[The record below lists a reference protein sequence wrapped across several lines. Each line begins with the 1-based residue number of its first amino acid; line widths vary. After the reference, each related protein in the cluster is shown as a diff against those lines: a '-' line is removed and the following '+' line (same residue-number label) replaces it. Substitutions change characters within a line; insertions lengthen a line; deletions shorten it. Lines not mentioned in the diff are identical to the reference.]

1 MAEQVKVFKNVQSQA
16 VAGLSHSD
24 NMFTNA
30 ATTRSVVKQISAT
43 GLGAGATL
51 EMGGS
56 TVMTS
61 TAEGVMEGS
70 GNLIMDVNNALSLKF
85 PDMGIAS
92 LKGMFWSEGSDG
104 IIKID
109 GDYKTIYAAGSQ
121 AAAMTVTQHSNSS
134 HPADDACATR
144 DATTGVITFWR
155 QYNGTLYSYKED
167 GTQANSNVS
176 FGGNGYNCTTDGV
189 TYIYSLRAGGSTA
202 IDRYNY
208 QTGTVDTITATST
221 MYGPQANQGAFG
233 LYYKE
238 GDIEYLL
245 GKEYANTTTVYR
257 LRLDT
262 MAVNTY
268 SHGTFGVGSYSDG
281 AAITTNT
288 AGTVMLVEVGQSYY
302 YTWPLAAATIA
313 NAPTRYNESSN
324 SSTEYGNGA
333 AEIAPGIILFFGEEN
348 DRITLINVNVGASS
362 PHYYVTSNNHGYSVD
377 YSYGNRFAFAT
388 MPILAET
395 RSYDVRI
402 SGVEI
407 TEDS

>member
-16 VAGLSHSD
+16 VAGVSHSD

-30 ATTRSVVKQISAT
+30 ATTRAVVKQISAT

-51 EMGGS
+51 ELGGS

-61 TAEGVMEGS
+61 TSAGVMEGS

-85 PDMGIAS
+85 PDMGIQS

-104 IIKID
+104 LVKVD
-109 GDYKTIYAAGSQ
+109 GDYLGTHAANAQG
-121 AAAMTVTQHSNSS
+121 AAMTVNRISASGHA
-134 HPADDACATR
+134 ADDSCATK

-167 GTQANSNVS
+167 GTQANANVS
-176 FGGNGYNCTTDGV
+176 FGGSGYNITTDGV
-189 TYIYSLRAGGSTA
+189 TYLYALRVGGSTT

-208 QTGTVDTITATST
+208 QTKVVDTITAGST
-221 MYGPQANQGAFG
+221 MYGPAANQGAYG

-238 GDIEYLL
+238 AGIEYLL
-245 GKEYANTTTVYR
+245 GKEYATSSTVYR
-257 LRLDT
+257 VRLDT

-268 SHGTFGVGSYSDG
+268 SHSQFAIGNYSDG

-288 AGTVMLVEVGQSYY
+288 AGTVMLVEVGESYY

-313 NAPTRYNESSN
+313 NAPTRYGQGSG
-324 SSTEYGNGA
+324 SSTEYAQGG
-333 AEIAPGIILFFGEEN
+333 AEIAPGIVLVFGEQS
-348 DRITLINVNVGASS
+348 DRITLINVNVGATT
-362 PHYYVTSNNHGYSVD
+362 PYYSTTGAHGYSVD
-377 YSYGNRFAFAT
+377 YSYGNRFAYAT